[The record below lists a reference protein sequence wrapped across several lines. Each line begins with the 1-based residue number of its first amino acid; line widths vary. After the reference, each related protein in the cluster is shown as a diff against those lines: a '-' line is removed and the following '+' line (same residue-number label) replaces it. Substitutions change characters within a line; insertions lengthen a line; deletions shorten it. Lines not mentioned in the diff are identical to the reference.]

1 MEKTIQEVAKLILEE
16 KGYPMSSRTL
26 AKMALSKHLVKS
38 NAIDPERSLAG
49 TIDQNINEGR
59 DPKLVKFQGTND
71 ENLVGLPE
79 WKDKVIGQ
87 TRWWEEIRIN
97 VSLELYQKVQLAQQ
111 SGLGSNFDE
120 TVILLL
126 ESGLKQEKSNI
137 KEGLM
142 KQIEKLQG

>member
-1 MEKTIQEVAKLILEE
+1 M
-16 KGYPMSSRTL
+16 
-26 AKMALSKHLVKS
+26 
-38 NAIDPERSLAG
+38 
-49 TIDQNINEGR
+49 
-59 DPKLVKFQGTND
+59 
-71 ENLVGLPE
+71 GLPE

-97 VSLELYQKVQLAQQ
+97 VSLELYQKIQLAQQ